1 MKGSE
6 GCSRRARVLLADDNP
21 TIADYVVEL
30 LDSEYDVI
38 GAVSDGERVCAET
51 EKSRP
56 DVLLL
61 DISMGEVSG
70 LELAALLR
78 EQNFTGVIV
87 FLTVHE
93 DQDFLRAAL
102 CAGGSA
108 YVIKSRL
115 DLDLVPAIRAALSG
129 RLFVSP
135 TLRCDTTG

>member
-1 MKGSE
+1 M
-6 GCSRRARVLLADDNP
+6 LLADDNP
-21 TIADYVVEL
+21 AIADYVVEL
-30 LDSEYDVI
+30 LDSEYEVI
-38 GAVSDGERVCAET
+38 GAVFDGERVLTET
-51 EKSRP
+51 EKYRP
-56 DVLLL
+56 DVLIL

-70 LELAALLR
+70 IELAALLR

-102 CAGGSA
+102 CAGGSS
-108 YVIKSRL
+108 YVVKSRL

-135 TLRCDTTG
+135 TLRCG